1 MTREPGRQAQAK
13 PAQAKQAGGRRAQR
27 RWAGSGRVVVVT
39 GGGGG
44 IGGEFA
50 AQVAARGATL
60 AVVDLRARAAAD
72 VAASL
77 HGTGHTSHAG
87 DLTVRAQVDRVLA
100 EIRDAHGRI
109 DVLVN
114 SMGMTSAERF
124 DERTVESI
132 DRELTVNLNA
142 PLMLTRLALP
152 LLQSSTDARVITVV
166 SLGAIF
172 PLGET
177 PIYTASKYGLRGAML
192 SIALDLRDKGIT
204 VSSVLPSATDT
215 RMLRQEALDG
225 GNAFQFQ
232 DPPQSP
238 EHVAATM
245 VGLLDRPRLE
255 AYPKPSESWL
265 VRAALLSP
273 SILPRVMPLFRG
285 KGERGQARY
294 LADLRRRGLV
304 REVDGAWELTD

>member
-1 MTREPGRQAQAK
+1 MS
-13 PAQAKQAGGRRAQR
+13 RRA
-27 RWAGSGRVVVVT
+27 WPGEGRVVVVT

-44 IGGEFA
+44 IGSAFA
-50 AQVAARGATL
+50 RLVAERGARVVL
-60 AVVDLRARAAAD
+60 VDLRAEAAD
-72 VAASL
+72 AVAASL
-77 HGTGHTSHAG
+77 PGSGHSVVTG
-87 DLTVRAQVDRVLA
+87 DLTSRADVERVLA
-100 EIRDAHGRI
+100 EIEGAHGRI

-124 DERTVESI
+124 DERSVESI

-142 PLMLTRLALP
+142 PLMLTRLAIP
-152 LLQSSTDARVITVV
+152 LLRAADDPRVLTVV

-232 DPPQSP
+232 DPPQTP
-238 EHVAATM
+238 ERVAACM

-273 SILPRVMPLFRG
+273 NILPRVMPLFRG
-285 KGERGQARY
+285 KGERGQAKYIRE
-294 LADLRRRGLV
+294 LRDRGLV
-304 REVDGAWELTD
+304 DAEGNLVD

>member
-1 MTREPGRQAQAK
+1 MAMTPSQSRARKRAWSGRD
-13 PAQAKQAGGRRAQR
+13 
-27 RWAGSGRVVVVT
+27 RVVVIS

-44 IGGEFA
+44 IGA
-50 AQVAARGATL
+50 CMARLAAARGAR
-60 AVVDLRARAAAD
+60 VVLLDQRLEAAD
-72 VAASL
+72 AVAASL
-77 HGTGHTSHAG
+77 PGSGHAVLTG
-87 DLTVRAQVDRVLA
+87 DLTSRGNVEHVLDCV
-100 EIRDAHGRI
+100 EGEYGHI

-114 SMGMTSAERF
+114 CMGMTSAERF
-124 DERTVESI
+124 DERDVDSI
-132 DRELTVNLNA
+132 DHELRVNLNA
-142 PLMLTRLALP
+142 PLMLTRLAIP
-152 LLQSSTDARVITVV
+152 LLRLSTDPRVITVV

-192 SIALDLRDKGIT
+192 SIALDLAPKGIQ

-238 EHVAATM
+238 QHVAECM
-245 VGLLDRPRLE
+245 MGLLDRPRLE
-255 AYPKPSESWL
+255 AYPKRGESWL
-265 VRAALLSP
+265 VRGALLSP
-273 SILPRVMPLFRG
+273 NLLPRLMPLFRG

-294 LADLRRRGLV
+294 LRELRERGLV
-304 REVDGAWELTD
+304 TSEGELVE

>member
-1 MTREPGRQAQAK
+1 
-13 PAQAKQAGGRRAQR
+13 
-27 RWAGSGRVVVVT
+27 
-39 GGGGG
+39 
-44 IGGEFA
+44 
-50 AQVAARGATL
+50 
-60 AVVDLRARAAAD
+60 
-72 VAASL
+72 
-77 HGTGHTSHAG
+77 
-87 DLTVRAQVDRVLA
+87 
-100 EIRDAHGRI
+100 
-109 DVLVN
+109 VLVN
-114 SMGMTSAERF
+114 CMGMTSADRF
-124 DERTVESI
+124 DQRTVESI

-142 PLMLTRLALP
+142 PLMLTRLAIP
-152 LLQSSTDARVITVV
+152 LLRASADPRIITVV

-238 EHVAATM
+238 ERVAATM
-245 VGLLDRPRLE
+245 VKLLDKPRLE

-273 SILPRVMPLFRG
+273 NMLPRVMPLFRG
-285 KGERGQARY
+285 KGERGQAKY
-294 LADLRRRGLV
+294 IADLKRRGLV
-304 REVDGAWELTD
+304 TEDGQLVDGPSLDV